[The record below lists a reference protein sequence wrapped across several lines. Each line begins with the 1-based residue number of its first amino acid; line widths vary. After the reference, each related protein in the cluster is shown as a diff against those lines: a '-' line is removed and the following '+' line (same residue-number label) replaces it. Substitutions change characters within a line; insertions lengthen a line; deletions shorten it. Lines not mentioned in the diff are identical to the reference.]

1 MSVGKK
7 AGKGFVSI
15 FYRNMLEKLVGM
27 AAMVILA
34 RKLTPYDFGLVSI
47 TEALLYLISSFGTT
61 GLAEYLLA
69 YRKDDSDE
77 IFKSAFWFNICITAG
92 ICLLFIIAVPFWTDF
107 QSDDR
112 IWKIGLL
119 LMAGFIFSQL
129 QLIPKTLLSRN
140 LMFDRQ
146 VKIQAPFI
154 VLIAAGKIVA
164 VYLNFGVYSLII
176 PTLLFQ
182 PATTFLLYRAS
193 GFVPTLR
200 LYINRWKEIYRF
212 TRYLIGSG
220 ILSRLADQGDKIIL
234 GKMLGLEVLGIYNIA
249 LQLAD
254 LVSSQLVTVSNNILS
269 SVLPKY
275 VHDKNKFY
283 NYYIT
288 FLKTFAFA
296 MLPILSIML
305 VNAKPIILVLYGQQ
319 WIDAAL
325 PMQILIV
332 YAVFRTLT
340 SSYGS
345 VMNSFHLN
353 KISFKTTLAYTP
365 FHITGSFIGAMFGIA
380 GLATSV
386 TLVKLLFTNIGI
398 RQTMHAVSLPM
409 GRWYKDLYPYLSGF
423 VITLVLAF
431 IIQQLKWG
439 LDVIPLVAIA
449 INALLFL
456 TGYYLFYKLFFR
468 RELETISVFLNSVF
482 PRSQKMFNFLF
493 GI

>member
-69 YRKDDSDE
+69 YRKEDSDE
-77 IFKSAFWFNICITAG
+77 VFKAAFWFNIIITAG
-92 ICLLFIIAVPFWTDF
+92 ICLLFVIAVPFWMDF

-119 LMAGFIFSQL
+119 LIAGFIFSQL

-140 LMFDRQ
+140 LMFDKQ

-154 VLIAAGKIVA
+154 VLVAVGKIAA
-164 VYLNFGVYSLII
+164 VYLNFGVYSLIL
-176 PTLLFQ
+176 PTVFFQ
-182 PATTFLLYRAS
+182 PFVTFLLYRAS
-193 GFVPTLR
+193 GFKVSLH
-200 LYINRWKEIYRF
+200 LYIQRWKEIYRF

-234 GKMLGLEVLGIYNIA
+234 GKMLGLELLGIYNIA
-249 LQLAD
+249 IQLAD

-275 VHDKNKFY
+275 VHDKQKLY

-288 FLKTFAFA
+288 FLKTFSFA
-296 MLPILSIML
+296 VLPVLGIML
-305 VNAKPIILVLYGQQ
+305 VNAESIILLLYGKQ
-319 WIDAAL
+319 WIAAAL
-325 PMQILIV
+325 PMQILVV
-332 YAVFRTLT
+332 YAVFRMLT
-340 SSYGS
+340 SSYGC

-353 KISFKTTLAYTP
+353 KTSFRTTLAYTP
-365 FHITGSFIGAMFGIA
+365 FHIAGSFIGAMFGVP
-380 GLATSV
+380 GLAISV
-386 TLVKLLFTNIGI
+386 TTVKMVFNNIGI
-398 RQTMHAVSLPM
+398 KQIMDAVAQPM
-409 GRWYKDLYPYLSGF
+409 INWYKDLYPYLLGFTVMVAGCMLLQATAVLQLVPMLSVTVYSLLF
-423 VITLVLAF
+423 VI
-431 IIQQLKWG
+431 
-439 LDVIPLVAIA
+439 
-449 INALLFL
+449 
-456 TGYYLFYKLFFR
+456 GYYLFYKIFFR
-468 RELETISVFLNSVF
+468 GEMEAISVFLDATF
-482 PRSQKMFNFLF
+482 PRSKKVFNYLF